1 LEYRSHHYTLVLSGS
16 LEVVDLP
23 NPFSAGSVL
32 RFARLLEII
41 SCCCVFVELMCTGTQ
56 PLFFDFSIPSLSGG
70 GDHCMYKGM
79 LHLAAK

>member
-1 LEYRSHHYTLVLSGS
+1 MLSGS
-16 LEVVDLP
+16 LEAVDLP
-23 NPFSAGSVL
+23 HPFSAGSVL

-41 SCCCVFVELMCTGTQ
+41 SCCGVFLEFMYTT
-56 PLFFDFSIPSLSGG
+56 FFDTFTLSGG